1 VDAASGAAYP
11 SANRAKGRDS
21 PMIIPSAVSRELIY
35 ITSLARTFWRLRGV
49 APNSSETIVDIVESW
64 ARRTPD
70 KDAIVCGDDSFSY
83 LAVDA
88 AANRYARWAHEQ
100 GIGLGTSVALLM
112 ENRPQYLMA
121 WLGLFKVGAVA
132 ALINSNLRGVPL
144 AHSIA
149 SCEASHL
156 VLGHELAEEYREAL
170 PLLSA
175 PPQVW
180 VTGGT
185 HPGFED
191 LDAVLEGVGP
201 APADPGWRKGLTCAS
216 KAFYIFTS
224 GTTGLPKAANLS
236 HFRVLYMM
244 KGFAGAVGTRASDRV
259 YDVLPLY
266 HSAGGVCAPGM
277 ALTVG
282 GTLILRRKFSVR
294 DFWDDC
300 VRYRP
305 TVFQY
310 IGELCRYLLNAPPS
324 PHERE
329 HHLRAIIGNGL
340 RPDIWQAFQ
349 SRFAIPRI
357 IEFYG
362 ATEGNVALMNYD
374 GKVGAVGRIP
384 SWLRN
389 VFATRIVRFDIE
401 KEIPIRDAQGFC
413 IECADG
419 EVGEAIGQIGTDPRS
434 RFEGYAR
441 DADTR
446 SKVLRHVFAP
456 DDAWFRTGDLMK
468 RDALGYFYFID
479 RIGDTFRW
487 KGENVATSEVAEAH
501 GVIEGIVEANVYGV
515 AVPGH
520 DGRAG
525 MAALV
530 VTPDFDVS
538 GLADRLRGNLS
549 GYARP
554 VFLRLLPQMEIT
566 GTFKQRKVDLVRE
579 GFDPDHIVN
588 PLYVLDPDGSRYKP
602 LDAATYHDIVD
613 GNFKF

>member
-1 VDAASGAAYP
+1 
-11 SANRAKGRDS
+11 
-21 PMIIPSAVSRELIY
+21 MIIPSAVSREFIY
-35 ITSLARTFWRLRGV
+35 ITSLARTFRRLRGV
-49 APNSSETIVDIVESW
+49 VPGSRLTIVDIVENW
-64 ARRTPD
+64 ARKTPD
-70 KDAIVCGDDSFSY
+70 QPAIICGDDSFSY
-83 LAVDA
+83 RALDA
-88 AANRYARWAHEQ
+88 AANRYARWAHAQ
-100 GIGLGTSVALLM
+100 GIGPGSSVALLM

-149 SCEASHL
+149 SCEAGHL
-156 VLGHELAEEYREAL
+156 VLGHELAEEYRDVL
-170 PLLSA
+170 PLLPT
-175 PPQVW
+175 PPAAW
-180 VTGGT
+180 ATGK

-191 LDAVLEGVGP
+191 LDAALEAVGP
-201 APADPGWRKGLTCAS
+201 APADRAWRAGLTCAS

-224 GTTGLPKAANLS
+224 GTTGLPKAANVS

-266 HSAGGVCAPGM
+266 HSVGGVCAPGM
-277 ALTVG
+277 ALTAG
-282 GTLILRRKFSVR
+282 GTLILRRKFSVH

-310 IGELCRYLLNAPPS
+310 IGELCRYLLYAPPS

-329 HHLRAIIGNGL
+329 HHLRAVIGNGL
-340 RPDIWQAFQ
+340 RSDIWQAFQ

-362 ATEGNVALMNYD
+362 ATEGNVVLMNYD

-384 SWLRN
+384 SWLRS
-389 VFATRIVRFDIE
+389 VFTTRIVRFDIE
-401 KEIPIRDAQGFC
+401 KEIPVRDAQGFC

-419 EVGEAIGQIGTDPRS
+419 EVGEAIGQITRDPRS
-434 RFEGYAR
+434 RFDGYAR
-441 DADTR
+441 DVDTQN
-446 SKVLRHVFAP
+446 KVLRHVFAP

-468 RDALGYFYFID
+468 RDHLGYFYFID

-487 KGENVATSEVAEAH
+487 KGENVATGEVAEAL
-501 GVIEGIVEANVYGV
+501 GAIEGIVEANVYGV
-515 AVPGH
+515 VVSGN

-538 GLADRLRGNLS
+538 GLADRLKGNLP

-566 GTFKQRKVDLVRE
+566 GTFKQRKVDLVKD
-579 GFDPDHIVN
+579 GFDPNHIVN
-588 PLYVLDPDGSRYKP
+588 PLYLLDPDASRYRP
-602 LDAATYHDIVD
+602 LDAATYRDIVE
-613 GNFKF
+613 GRYKF